1 MKSVKY
7 MQKKF
12 IVRINTADM
21 NTTYDEIA
29 NRHAKLPAEFPLVD
43 SMTVIF

>member
-1 MKSVKY
+1 MKSMKY

-12 IVRINTADM
+12 IVQLNTADI

-29 NRHAKLPAEFPLVD
+29 NTHPKLPAEFPLVD